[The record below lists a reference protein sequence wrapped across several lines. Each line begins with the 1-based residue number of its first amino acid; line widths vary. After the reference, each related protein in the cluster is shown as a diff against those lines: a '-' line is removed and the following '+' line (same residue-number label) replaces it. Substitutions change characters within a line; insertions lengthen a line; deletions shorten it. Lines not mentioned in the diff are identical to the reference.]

1 MGQTRLGKR
10 AWFETIKRLTTF
22 PPGALAAQGQA
33 SQKPWVRLG
42 SV

>member
-1 MGQTRLGKR
+1 MSVRAKAAGVAGRLSQ
-10 AWFETIKRLTTF
+10 I
-22 PPGALAAQGQA
+22 AAPQGQA